1 MEPHQH
7 HVGEAAPVD
16 DCQMETCKGFVL
28 PDEVLRLVVR
38 ATHAEAIPVLRLVNR
53 SYAQAIAEL
62 HGEDTALPMRL
73 SYVCS
78 TPSLLNWALTE
89 LPGSPRGPDVCTAA
103 ARSGGAEA
111 LAAARKLG
119 CRWDAS
125 TCAAV
130 AAHGDISFLKTTREQ
145 SCPWDA
151 RSCASAAGSGCL
163 EVPKKSLMIE
173 N

>member
-7 HVGEAAPVD
+7 EKAPAH
-16 DCQMETCKGFVL
+16 CQMDPSGEGFVL

-38 ATHAEAIPVLRLVNR
+38 ATPVDAMAVLRLVNR
-53 SYAQAIAEL
+53 AYAHAVAEI
-62 HGEDTALPMRL
+62 HDGEDKALPMRL

-103 ARSGGAEA
+103 ARCGGAAA
-111 LAAARKLG
+111 LDAARELG
-119 CRWDAS
+119 CRWDGA

-130 AAHGDISFLKTTREQ
+130 AAHGDISFLKTTRERH
-145 SCPWDA
+145 CPWDA
-151 RSCASAAGSGCL
+151 RTCASAAASGCL
-163 EVPKKSLMIE
+163 EVMPHEKPDDK
-173 N
+173 